1 MAFGYLRVDREQRFL
16 LPPDMRE
23 WLAEGHLVWF
33 VIDVVDRIDCSVLHA
48 RSRRG
53 GVGRRGYDPE
63 MLLALL
69 LYAYC
74 CGVRSSRQI
83 ERLCEVDVAYRV
95 LAGGRRPDHSTIAR
109 FRQDHEAAA
118 QELFVEVLAVCARAG
133 LARLGVVAIDGTKV
147 AGDASVKANR
157 TGEQLAAA
165 AAARRAEVEAMFA
178 QAAAADAAEDRLF
191 GAARGDELPAELAR
205 RDGRLARLDAAA
217 AQVAAQRDE
226 VSQREAWAARQ
237 AELAAR
243 GHRPAGRPPRDL
255 EVGLAQAALAAEEA
269 KAAARAQRRA
279 ERETAARAA
288 GRKLAGARPTQ
299 VEHRGLRKARA
310 RLAKANAR
318 AAAAA
323 EDAGRAT
330 PKKDR
335 KEPRKPRANV
345 TDPDTRLMHGPHGWV
360 QGYNAQAAVSE
371 DGIVLAAEVTQDHN
385 DVHQCQPMLAATR
398 NNIDRAA
405 VTNPLGTVLFDAG
418 YLSEEN
424 LTAPGPTRLI
434 ATSKAHKL
442 RRRPPTEGPPPHDA
456 SPIEAMTHKLCT
468 PQGRTL
474 YAKRQH
480 TVEPVFGEAKHLRGF
495 RRFARRGLP
504 AVNAEWKL
512 QMTVH
517 NLLKAFRHQLAHTP
531 A

>member
-1 MAFGYLRVDREQRFL
+1 MAFEYLPVDRAQRFL
-16 LPPDMRE
+16 LPPDMGE

-33 VIDVVDRIDCSVLHA
+33 VIDVVDRVDCSVLHA
-48 RSRRG
+48 RGGRG

-95 LAGGRRPDHSTIAR
+95 LAGGAQPDHSTIAR

-118 QELFVEVLAVCARAG
+118 QGLFVEVLAVCAQAG
-133 LARLGVVAIDGTKV
+133 LARVGVVAVDGTKV

-165 AAARRAEVEAMFA
+165 VAARRAEVAAMFA
-178 QAAAADAAEDRLF
+178 QAAATDAGEDRLF

-217 AQVAAQRDE
+217 AQVAAQRVE
-226 VSQREAWAARQ
+226 VAQREAWAARQ
-237 AELAAR
+237 AELAPR

-255 EVGLAQAALAAEEA
+255 EVDLAQAAVAAEEA
-269 KAAARAQRRA
+269 NAAARARRRA
-279 ERETAARAA
+279 ERETAAGAA
-288 GRKLAGARPTQ
+288 GRKLAGARPAPPQ
-299 VEHRGLRKARA
+299 QEHRGLRKARA

-318 AAAAA
+318 AAAGDGA
-323 EDAGRAT
+323 EQGKRGKG
-330 PKKDR
+330 PKR
-335 KEPRKPRANV
+335 PGPPRANV
-345 TDPDTRLMHGPHGWV
+345 TDPDSRLMHGPHGWV

-385 DVHQCQPMLAATR
+385 DVRQCQPMLAATQT
-398 NNIDRAA
+398 NMERAA
-405 VTNPLGTVLFDAG
+405 IDAALGVVLFDAG
-418 YLSEEN
+418 YLSEDN
-424 LTAPGPTRLI
+424 LTAAGPDRLI
-434 ATSKAHKL
+434 ATGKTHHL
-442 RRRPPTEGPPPHDA
+442 RRRPPTEAPPPPDA
-456 SPIEAMTHKLCT
+456 TPAQAMAHRLATDE
-468 PQGRTL
+468 GRTL

-480 TVEPVFGEAKHLRGF
+480 TVEPVFGETKHLRGF
-495 RRFARRGLP
+495 RRFSRRGLP

-517 NLLKAFRHQLAHTP
+517 NLLKAFRHHALATG
-531 A
+531 